1 MLHLHRRVL
10 SRSIALAAAI
20 CLTGC
25 GMEDSSAL
33 EDRIQEIT
41 ILTGEQTTSAEET
54 TTTLAATTSA
64 AATTVTTTEETTTVT
79 TATTAATT
87 AVTTTAATTGTAA
100 YTIGELPVVST
111 TTGAAAA
118 DPSPDA
124 YGLTAED
131 YAFLHDTVFVGDS
144 ICSGLRVYGILPND
158 NVVAKG
164 CVGARNI
171 FEYTFD
177 CRGNEFGVAYVLT
190 VLKPRYIVFSMGMN
204 DVNMTTPEVYC
215 KNYDFLLKT
224 IRSVM
229 PDSVF
234 FVASVTPITADTTFS
249 TNEKIDTLNQTIR
262 EHLYGTS
269 TGFVDVASGLKTW
282 NGALNPKYNGGD
294 GVHLAPEAYYVYLN
308 QICDQL
314 VDTKTVG
321 GYANGIAYGW
331 AKK

>member
-1 MLHLHRRVL
+1 MMHLHRRASGLGAV
-10 SRSIALAAAI
+10 LAAAI

-25 GMEDSSAL
+25 GLNAPSAV
-33 EDRIQEIT
+33 EDRLEEMT
-41 ILTGEQTTSAEET
+41 LPTET
-54 TTTLAATTSA
+54 TTTSAAGTTESEITSTSASATTTTTVTTTVSTT
-64 AATTVTTTEETTTVT
+64 ATTVTTVS
-79 TATTAATT
+79 TAAF
-87 AVTTTAATTGTAA
+87 
-100 YTIGELPVVST
+100 TIGELTTATAVSP
-111 TTGAAAA
+111 AAV
-118 DPSPDA
+118 DLSPDA
-124 YGLTAED
+124 HGLTAED

-144 ICSGLRVYGILPND
+144 ICSGLRVYGILPDD
-158 NVVAKG
+158 NVAAKG

-177 CRGNEFGVAYVLT
+177 CRGNEFGLPYALT

-204 DVNMTTPEVYC
+204 DVNMTTPDEYC
-215 KNYDFLLKT
+215 QNYDFLLKT

-229 PDSVF
+229 PDTVF
-234 FVASVTPITADTTFS
+234 FVASVTPITADSTFS
-249 TNEKIDTLNQTIR
+249 TNLKIDTLNQTIR

-282 NGALNPKYNGGD
+282 DGSLNPAYNGGD

-321 GYANGIAYGW
+321 GWSDGIAYGW

>member
-1 MLHLHRRVL
+1 MLHLHRRAPGWGAVL
-10 SRSIALAAAI
+10 VAVI

-25 GMEDSSAL
+25 GLEDSSAR
-33 EDRIQEIT
+33 EDRLEEIT
-41 ILTGEQTTSAEET
+41 LLTEEQTTFAAAT
-54 TTTLAATTSA
+54 AVTATTSA
-64 AATTVTTTEETTTVT
+64 AM
-79 TATTAATT
+79 TAATT
-87 AVTTTAATTGTAA
+87 LTTSTTDTTTTTVITTTETAA
-100 YTIGELPVVST
+100 ETAAVTIGELPVFVT
-111 TTGAAAA
+111 TAASAEE
-118 DPSPDA
+118 PEPDA

-144 ICSGLRVYGILPND
+144 ICSGLRVYGILPED
-158 NVVAKG
+158 NVLAKG

-177 CRGNEFGVAYVLT
+177 CRGNEFGAAYALT

-204 DVNMTTPEVYC
+204 DVNMTTPDVYC

-249 TNEKIDTLNQTIR
+249 TNQKIDTLNQTIR
-262 EHLYGTS
+262 DHLYGTS

-282 NGALNPKYNGGD
+282 NGCLNPNYNGGD
-294 GVHLAPEAYYVYLN
+294 GVHLAPAAYYVYLN

>member
-1 MLHLHRRVL
+1 MLHLHRCVPCLGAVL
-10 SRSIALAAAI
+10 TAAI
-20 CLTGC
+20 CLNGC
-25 GMEDSSAL
+25 GLSDSSAT
-33 EDRIQEIT
+33 EDRLEEVT
-41 ILTGEQTTSAEET
+41 LLSEEQTTT
-54 TTTLAATTSA
+54 TAGTTATVTTSTSA
-64 AATTVTTTEETTTVT
+64 TTTVTTTTTTEATTTVT
-79 TATTAATT
+79 TEATSP
-87 AVTTTAATTGTAA
+87 V
-100 YTIGELPVVST
+100 TIGELPVFVT
-111 TTGAAAA
+111 TTAVVDTA
-118 DPSPDA
+118 PDA
-124 YGLTAED
+124 HGLTAED

-144 ICSGLRVYGILPND
+144 ICSGLRVYGILPED

-177 CRGNEFGVAYVLT
+177 VRGNEFGVAYALT

-204 DVNMTTPEVYC
+204 DVNMTTPDVYC
-215 KNYDFLLKT
+215 QNYDFLLKT

-234 FVASVTPITADTTFS
+234 FVASVTPITADATFS
-249 TNEKIDTLNQTIR
+249 TNQKIETLNQTLR

-269 TGFVDVASGLKTW
+269 TGFVDVATNLKTW
-282 NGALNPKYNGGD
+282 DGSLNPNYNGGD

-321 GYANGIAYGW
+321 GYADGIAYGW
-331 AKK
+331 AKG

>member
-1 MLHLHRRVL
+1 MKLHLHKRALIWGAV
-10 SRSIALAAAI
+10 LAAAI

-25 GMEDSSAL
+25 GPSDSSAL
-33 EDRIQEIT
+33 DQRLEE
-41 ILTGEQTTSAEET
+41 LTLLTEEQTTAAAGT
-54 TTTLAATTSA
+54 TTTVAATAPAAAVTTTTS
-64 AATTVTTTEETTTVT
+64 ATTVTTTTTVITTTETTEET
-79 TATTAATT
+79 AA
-87 AVTTTAATTGTAA
+87 V
-100 YTIGELPVVST
+100 TIGELPVYFT
-111 TTGAAAA
+111 TAAAV
-118 DPSPDA
+118 DPTPDA
-124 YGLTAED
+124 HGLTAED

-144 ICSGLRVYGILPND
+144 ICSGLRVYGILPED

-177 CRGNEFGVAYVLT
+177 CRGNEFGVAYALT

-215 KNYDFLLKT
+215 QNYDFLLKT

-249 TNEKIDTLNQTIR
+249 TNQKIDTLNQTIR
-262 EHLYGTS
+262 EHLAGTS

-282 NGALNPKYNGGD
+282 NGCLNPAYNGGD
-294 GVHLAPEAYYVYLN
+294 GVHLAPEAYYIYLN
-308 QICDQL
+308 QVCDQL

-321 GYANGIAYGW
+321 GYADGIAYGW
-331 AKK
+331 AKKS

>member
-1 MLHLHRRVL
+1 MLHLHRRALIWGAV
-10 SRSIALAAAI
+10 LAAAI

-25 GMEDSSAL
+25 GPEDSSPEERL
-33 EDRIQEIT
+33 EEIT
-41 ILTGEQTTSAEET
+41 LLTAEKTAASSVTTPTVTAYAAVTVAAASSATTTDVT
-54 TTTLAATTSA
+54 TTTE
-64 AATTVTTTEETTTVT
+64 VTTTET
-79 TATTAATT
+79 TA
-87 AVTTTAATTGTAA
+87 GTAA
-100 YTIGELPVVST
+100 VTIGELPVYFT
-111 TTGAAAA
+111 TATAA
-118 DPSPDA
+118 DPTPDA

-144 ICSGLRVYGILPND
+144 ICSGLRVYGILPED

-177 CRGNEFGVAYVLT
+177 CRGNEFGVAYALT
-190 VLKPRYIVFSMGMN
+190 VLKPRYIIFSMGMN
-204 DVNMTTPEVYC
+204 DVNMTTPDVYC
-215 KNYDFLLKT
+215 QNYDFLLKT

-234 FVASVTPITADTTFS
+234 FVASVTPITADATFS
-249 TNEKIDTLNQTIR
+249 TNAKIDTLNQTIR
-262 EHLYGTS
+262 EHLSGTS
-269 TGFVDVASGLKTW
+269 TGFVDVATGLKTW
-282 NGALNPKYNGGD
+282 DGCLNPGYNGGD
-294 GVHLAPEAYYVYLN
+294 GVHLAPAAYYVYLN

-331 AKK
+331 AKKS